1 MYQKLDSV
9 KCYREKKAETITWTV
24 SPFGNEGPPRTTHR
38 ENGGDRCHPLHL
50 SRGSRVAGKEH
61 HGIGRQKA
69 PIKSLFQYL
78 SNSQ

>member
-9 KCYREKKAETITWTV
+9 KCYREKKAEAITRTV
-24 SPFGNEGPPRTTHR
+24 NPFGNEGAPSTTPR

-50 SRGSRVAGKEH
+50 RRGSRVAGKGH

-69 PIKSLFQYL
+69 SVKSLSQYL